1 MQKRNFDSILLRL
14 MFFSVLIILVH
25 SCVESY
31 DFETRDFESVL
42 IVEGT
47 VTDQLEHQK
56 IRLSRSYQLDSDTIR
71 YEGGATLRVIAGNGE
86 VYNFLEDS
94 LGIYSS
100 EIEFQAIP
108 NEDYYLEIQ
117 TQDGEEYVSEQER
130 IIGNAE
136 IESLSLEKITV
147 NENEGVAVFAKA
159 ALNDNESGY
168 LRYTYEETS
177 KIVSPYVADKR
188 FVVNENGEVELQE
201 VDYERE
207 ICYKTEESIESVIV
221 NTELSSDNI
230 TTAVRFLDKVD
241 EKIYFRYSILV
252 KQFIIG
258 KEAYNFYETLQEVSG
273 LSNVFSQS
281 QPGFVYGNI
290 SSINNSDNRVL
301 GFFQVA
307 SVRSKRIFFN
317 YTDFFPVEERPN
329 LQNRCNLYMPYND
342 ELREIVEEGHL
353 EYLRDTPP
361 ELWPSGRRY
370 ELVNKG
376 CIECNLR
383 GTSEAPKFW
392 EE

>member
-14 MFFSVLIILVH
+14 IFFSVLIILVH

-56 IRLSRSYQLDSDTIR
+56 IRLSRSYQLDLDTIR

-108 NEDYYLEIQ
+108 NEDYYLEIL
-117 TQDGEEYVSEQER
+117 TQEGEEYVSEQER

-147 NENEGVAVFAKA
+147 NENEGVAVFVKA

-177 KIVSPYVADKR
+177 KIVSPYVA
-188 FVVNENGEVELQE
+188 NERLVLDDNGGVKL
-201 VDYERE
+201 DSLTYERE
-207 ICYKTEESIESVIV
+207 ICYKTENSSESILV
-221 NTELSSDNI
+221 NTDLSSRSI
-230 TTAVRFLDKVD
+230 RTSVRFIDKLN

-252 KQFIIG
+252 KQFMIG
-258 KEAYNFYETLQEVSG
+258 KDAYDFYETLQEVSS
-273 LSNVFSQS
+273 LSNIFSQN

-290 SSINNSDNRVL
+290 KSISNSNNRVL
-301 GFFQVA
+301 GYFQVA
-307 SVRSKRIFFN
+307 TVSSKRIFFN
-317 YTDFFPVEERPN
+317 YTDFFSIDDRPN
-329 LQNRCNLYMPYND
+329 LQNRCNLYIPFEY
-342 ELREIVEEGHL
+342 ELRDIVEDGNY
-353 EYLRDTPP
+353 EYLRETPP
-361 ELWPSGRRY
+361 EYWLGGRYY
-370 ELVNKG
+370 EVVNIA
-376 CIECNLR
+376 CIDCNVR
-383 GTSEAPKFW
+383 GTNVKPEFW

>member
-159 ALNDNESGY
+159 TLNDNESGY

-177 KIVSPYVADKR
+177 KIVSPYVA
-188 FVVNENGEVELQE
+188 
-201 VDYERE
+201 
-207 ICYKTEESIESVIV
+207 
-221 NTELSSDNI
+221 
-230 TTAVRFLDKVD
+230 
-241 EKIYFRYSILV
+241 
-252 KQFIIG
+252 
-258 KEAYNFYETLQEVSG
+258 
-273 LSNVFSQS
+273 
-281 QPGFVYGNI
+281 
-290 SSINNSDNRVL
+290 
-301 GFFQVA
+301 
-307 SVRSKRIFFN
+307 
-317 YTDFFPVEERPN
+317 
-329 LQNRCNLYMPYND
+329 
-342 ELREIVEEGHL
+342 
-353 EYLRDTPP
+353 
-361 ELWPSGRRY
+361 
-370 ELVNKG
+370 
-376 CIECNLR
+376 
-383 GTSEAPKFW
+383 
-392 EE
+392 